1 MDDDDEHNDD
11 GIRPGRLDPVSPI
24 LKPPSPASK
33 PVVDS
38 SLQNL
43 NRLWRVDHFF
53 ERAST
58 SRLSHQMIF
67 CREPFRLELRRSR
80 METCG
85 VETQRGGFALFVH
98 FEGKDVFALRG
109 KSTVYTFDPP
119 SNSPHVFK
127 RTCASPFTKLSQ
139 HKILL
144 P

>member
-1 MDDDDEHNDD
+1 MNTFKSPSPSFPESMDDDDEHNDD

-98 FEGKDVFALRG
+98 FEGNDVFALRG
-109 KSTVYTFDPP
+109 KSTVYF
-119 SNSPHVFK
+119 
-127 RTCASPFTKLSQ
+127 
-139 HKILL
+139 
-144 P
+144 